1 MIIIIIITIVVVI
14 MTIKNILSTMVMM
27 MIIGVIKMIKP
38 IIASLKIVIK
48 KELLSQ
54 PQLVQTGYLN
64 SKTNDLEQISSPKAS
79 DEKK

>member
-1 MIIIIIITIVVVI
+1 
-14 MTIKNILSTMVMM
+14 MVMM

-54 PQLVQTGYLN
+54 PQLVKTGYLN

>member
-1 MIIIIIITIVVVI
+1 MI
-14 MTIKNILSTMVMM
+14 MM